1 MGCRALQVAYAALV
15 LTGACQA
22 FLLPPVFFGGALRQT
37 RTSVC
42 GRSSGRARAAPALRM
57 SGPTPTWSD
66 IKQRLVDLEPA
77 PTAEPVLTLYRDNN
91 GWCPFC
97 ERVWVA
103 LLVKGV
109 PFKEETLS
117 LQKKPQWYL
126 DKVPTG
132 LVPAIEF
139 AGSGSELVWESKD
152 ILLRLEAEEFAQYK
166 TLLPAGEKQKALA
179 LLDECDN
186 MTKSM
191 AGVLYGSNATSTE
204 LEAKM
209 QAFEGTIDRIE
220 QLLSASK
227 SPFFLDSGFSVVD
240 CMLIPVLERLAVQLP
255 LKTGM
260 ALRSTQRW
268 PALEGWFA
276 ALETEIAPYRDRVMG
291 DPYSWSA
298 AFVTILQMFQSTAG
312 VGSIDPIANAQAQAS
327 SELERQMKVSPSGF
341 ELAARIEAVRKIAGN
356 HQAIVKD
363 ATSAAKTQQHVPRL
377 SQADEAHVDEALR
390 KAAVMLLA
398 QDQSAEQLP
407 SVSPPEAQAARIV
420 ASRLCVP
427 RDMGAPAAA
436 ALRAGLGSLALAH
449 A

>member
-1 MGCRALQVAYAALV
+1 MGYRALQVAYAALV

-22 FLLPPVFFGGALRQT
+22 FLLPPVFFGGALRQVVHNLRARVCAHEVLACDARARLAREPQEADAGVRRARERDTGTCIKPCSYTQT

-312 VGSIDPIANAQAQAS
+312 VGSIDPIANAQAQVRP
-327 SELERQMKVSPSGF
+327 LLRMPS
-341 ELAARIEAVRKIAGN
+341 
-356 HQAIVKD
+356 
-363 ATSAAKTQQHVPRL
+363 
-377 SQADEAHVDEALR
+377 
-390 KAAVMLLA
+390 
-398 QDQSAEQLP
+398 
-407 SVSPPEAQAARIV
+407 
-420 ASRLCVP
+420 SRLQTCP
-427 RDMGAPAAA
+427 RSRMRTHLCSMPTGN
-436 ALRAGLGSLALAH
+436 G
-449 A
+449 